1 MLSGSQR
8 SAESDRERKVGKT
21 VDKVRRMIYNFVV
34 VWNMIEV
41 DLANHP
47 PKFADTADIYN
58 ISGCSAV
65 GSAPALGA

>member
-1 MLSGSQR
+1 
-8 SAESDRERKVGKT
+8 
-21 VDKVRRMIYNFVV
+21 MIYNFVV

-58 ISGCSAV
+58 ISGYSAV
-65 GSAPALGA
+65 GRRGSPRPADDTGEALR